1 VKREHRVLLAVVL
14 TVALALRVAA
24 ALNGLEVRPGSDTD
38 IYERLAAR
46 LYEDGAYG
54 IPGSA
59 NPYDFAP
66 GPPLFAAAVYT
77 LTGTVSPVA
86 ARLAVAVAGTLA
98 VLMVFLIARRLAG
111 PGAGLVGAALAAVY
125 PVPIYYT
132 GKLVGEPIA
141 MLTVAAAILAFLR
154 AGDPGRRVWAW
165 ALPGALFGVTAYLRP
180 EYLGLAAL
188 FALVALSVVWRRS
201 GPGRGLAAGAVLAV
215 AFGLVVAPWAMYV
228 SGELGRFVPVSTGG
242 GKALFIG
249 TYLPGDGLHDG
260 VKRDLLRRFRGED
273 DVPLERLRE
282 IPMNPL
288 LDRVARRYPELP
300 RDSALQR
307 VGRRN
312 LVRYTTDRP
321 LAFAGMVAA
330 KIGHM
335 WQGSGNASRTLA
347 GSAYHYAMLA
357 LGLLGLAILAGRRR
371 WEAIPLAVLL
381 VGISLM
387 GGVLLAGTRRNV
399 PVMPVVL
406 ALAGMG
412 AVAVAAWARDRMRRP
427 RYAAA
432 GRTSDLRL

>member
-1 VKREHRVLLAVVL
+1 VKREHRLVLAAVL
-14 TVALALRVAA
+14 TVALALRLAA
-24 ALNGLEVRPGSDTD
+24 AVGGLEVRPGSDTD

-54 IPGSA
+54 IPGSS

-66 GPPLFAAAVYT
+66 GPPLFASAIYM
-77 LTGTVSPVA
+77 LTGGVSPLA
-86 ARLAVAVAGTLA
+86 ARLGMAVAGTLA
-98 VLMVFLIARRLAG
+98 VLIVFLLGRRLAG
-111 PGAGLVGAALAAVY
+111 PVAGLVGAALAAVY

-141 MLTVAAAILAFLR
+141 MLTVAAAILTFLR

-165 ALPGALFGVTAYLRP
+165 ALPGALFGITAYLRP
-180 EYLGLAAL
+180 EYLALAAV
-188 FALVALSVVWRRS
+188 FALLALVVVWRRS
-201 GPGRGLAAGAVLAV
+201 GAGRGVAAGAVLAT
-215 AFGLVVAPWAMYV
+215 AFALVVAPWAIYV

-260 VKRDLLRRFRGED
+260 VKRDLLRRFRGDE
-273 DVPLERLRE
+273 DVPLERLRQ

-288 LDRVARRYPELP
+288 LDRVARQYPELP

-312 LVRYTTDRP
+312 LVRYASDRP
-321 LAFAGMVAA
+321 LAFGGMVAS

-357 LGLLGLAILAGRRR
+357 LGLLGLAVLAARRR
-371 WEAIPLAVLL
+371 WEALPIAVLL

-387 GGVLLAGTRRNV
+387 GGLLLAGTRRNV

-406 ALAGMG
+406 ALAGVG
-412 AVAVAAWARDRMRRP
+412 AVAAVAWARERVRPP

-432 GRTSDLRL
+432 GRTSG

>member
-1 VKREHRVLLAVVL
+1 MRREHRLVLAAVL

-24 ALNGLEVRPGSDTD
+24 ALHGLEFRPGSDTD

-46 LYEDGAYG
+46 LYADGAYG

-66 GPPLFAAAVYT
+66 GPPLFAAAIYV
-77 LTGTVSPVA
+77 LTGSVSPLA
-86 ARLAVAVAGTLA
+86 ARLGMAVAGTLA
-98 VLMVFLIARRLAG
+98 VLMVFLIGRRLAG
-111 PGAGLVGAALAAVY
+111 PAAGLIGAALAAIY

-154 AGDPGRRVWAW
+154 AGDRGRPVWAW
-165 ALPGALFGVTAYLRP
+165 AVPGALFGVTAYLRP
-180 EYLGLAAL
+180 EYVGLAAL
-188 FALVALSVVWRRS
+188 FALLAPLVVWRRS
-201 GPGRGLAAGAVLAV
+201 GARRGVAAGAVLAA
-215 AFGLVVAPWAMYV
+215 AFALVVAPWAMYV

-288 LDRVARRYPELP
+288 LDRVARQYPELP

-312 LVRYTTDRP
+312 LVSYAGDRP
-321 LAFAGMVAA
+321 VAFAGMVAA

-347 GSAYHYAMLA
+347 GGAYHYAMLA
-357 LGLLGLAILAGRRR
+357 LGLLGLAVLAARRR
-371 WEAIPLAVLL
+371 WEAIPLAALL

-387 GGVLLAGTRRNV
+387 GGLLLAGTRRNV

-406 ALAGMG
+406 ALAGVG
-412 AVAVAAWARDRMRRP
+412 ALAAAAWARDRIRPP